1 MVNLRI
7 PSSSPRVG
15 GRGGIVAAG
24 CLFGLLLSAI
34 LLHADQQ
41 AVPDRQSAERVAGPP
56 AKDVVETGYVLGGGD
71 QISVWVLGVDEIG
84 EKPLRIDPQ
93 GSIDLPLVGRVRV
106 GGMTLDEAR
115 NAIAASFQRHVRNPK
130 VSLNVV
136 DYHSQPVSVL
146 GAVNNPGLLQLQG
159 GKTLAEII
167 SMAGGIRPDAGYT
180 VRITRREQ
188 WGALPLPTAKPD
200 STGKFSVADVG
211 LKALLDA
218 RDPALNIPVKPYD
231 VISIPRA
238 QLVYVIGEVTKAGG
252 FALNERESVSVLQA
266 LSLAGGLSRTAKA
279 SDARILRGSGDS
291 GRQDIPVNVQ
301 RILDGKAPDLPL
313 QSDDLLYIPSSAA
326 KRGAIRAL

>member
-1 MVNLRI
+1 VER
-7 PSSSPRVG
+7 S
-15 GRGGIVAAG
+15 VAEKA
-24 CLFGLLLSAI
+24 AN
-34 LLHADQQ
+34 
-41 AVPDRQSAERVAGPP
+41 E
-56 AKDVVETGYVLGGGD
+56 VVEPGYVLGGGD
-71 QISVWVLGVDEIG
+71 QVSVWVLGVEEIG

-106 GGMTLDEAR
+106 GGLTLEQAR
-115 NAIAASFQRHVRNPK
+115 EAIAASFKRHVRSPK
-130 VSLNVV
+130 VALNVV
-136 DYHSQPVSVL
+136 EYHSQPVSVL

-159 GKTLAEII
+159 GKTLAEVI

-188 WGALPLPTAKPD
+188 WGALPLPSAKPD

-218 RDPALNIPVKPYD
+218 RDPSLNIAVKPFD

-238 QLVYVIGEVTKAGG
+238 QLVYVIGDVIKAGG
-252 FALNERESVSVLQA
+252 FALNERESVTVLQA

-279 SDARILRGSGDS
+279 SEARILRGGNSDA
-291 GRQDIPVNVQ
+291 GRQGIPINVK
-301 RILDGKAPDLPL
+301 RILDGKAPDVPL

-326 KRGAIRAL
+326 KRGAIRALEAGIAIGTGVVIFR